1 MAFSPT
7 RSPRSPRGGF
17 DAVTVASPGG
27 DPKKQFVVVPEATA
41 ARLLDPAR
49 AAFHALGVAQLVLAL
64 ITAPA
69 CNPISNLLGLISGA
83 LLINNF
89 SAESDIPLWAVTQEG
104 TRRRLACCCRH
115 TQVFTLGICI
125 IVAALMEVAA
135 LALVFWQ
142 LTTVKP
148 SLFIFNMMSESYPG
162 FSETLLWRWLSVSL
176 VAGAVSAVLHILLA
190 SVLIATFESFRDS
203 TSDFV
208 EQQRIAAQAAAIKT
222 ATQKNWKALSRAAS
236 GFSGGGAAGGNW
248 ATALRGIQ
256 RKESSASM
264 GLRGAVATDPGMSAA
279 SSFASRLPPIREGSG
294 ELGSG
299 AGSPRGGEGMG
310 FGMDRGGG
318 NMQRKATLA
327 DMVSALR
334 RQSSTVVP
342 VSGSGREMM
351 AASRKLSLVDMRG
364 AGGGGGDIG
373 ARKASLSDL
382 VSALRRERAAA
393 SESSM
398 GGGVEPYT
406 PDRTLLSHSPRSHAP
421 SSVDLRSLASPPGGG
436 GGGYGSQGARAS
448 PRSGGGGMMMQP
460 QPRVSPRGRPE
471 WHGGSAED
479 SFNRVMQ
486 EGGYGEGGYGEGRHD
501 GPLPGSVQGGY
512 DDDGHG
518 YPGNGGWAGRG
529 QQQPLPPQEAPLSPP
544 LPARDNYTPGRH
556 ATATQQQMAA
566 QAKWAASGAPFVSEP
581 RSAGSAGSSHGATHS
596 YTGSSVTATSNP
608 VAGGTPGGSSYRT
621 KASAHTLTGATEGE
635 PPVPMLAPV
644 PEIRPGRRGG
654 RGGAAG
660 SGPSRQGGSSL
671 ASVAARS
678 FMAPSRSGAGTGGAA
693 ARGRGGSGTAGRGGR
708 GGAGFG
714 GRLHPAASMPP
725 GGAHEVVSSDS
736 DDGSEEE
743 GSVSVGP
750 RGGAGSQV
758 GGGGEGMM
766 SSPWR
771 RQASFHVGSAA
782 LQALDR
788 EAFEVARTSPRS
800 PR

>member
-1 MAFSPT
+1 
-7 RSPRSPRGGF
+7 
-17 DAVTVASPGG
+17 
-27 DPKKQFVVVPEATA
+27 
-41 ARLLDPAR
+41 
-49 AAFHALGVAQLVLAL
+49 VAQLVLAL

-89 SAESDIPLWAVTQEG
+89 SAESDIPLWAVTQES

-148 SLFIFNMMSESYPG
+148 SLFIFNMMSESYSG

-190 SVLIATFESFRDS
+190 SVLITTFESFRDS

-256 RKESSASM
+256 RKESSGSL
-264 GLRGAVATDPGMSAA
+264 GLRGAVATDPGVSAS
-279 SSFASRLPPIREGSG
+279 SSFAARLPPIREASG
-294 ELGSG
+294 EHGSG
-299 AGSPRGGEGMG
+299 AGSPRGGGGGSMG
-310 FGMDRGGG
+310 FGLDRGGGGGG

-327 DMVSALR
+327 DVVSALR

-364 AGGGGGDIG
+364 AGGGGGGDIG

-448 PRSGGGGMMMQP
+448 PRSGGGGGMMMQP

-471 WHGGSAED
+471 WQGDAAEA

-486 EGGYGEGGYGEGRHD
+486 EGGYGEGRHD
-501 GPLPGSVQGGY
+501 GPLPGSVPGGY

-518 YPGNGGWAGRG
+518 YSGNGEWAGRR
-529 QQQPLPPQEAPLSPP
+529 QQQPLPPQEVPLSPP
-544 LPARDNYTPGRH
+544 LPARDNYNPGRH
-556 ATATQQQMAA
+556 ATAHQQQAAA
-566 QAKWAASGAPFVSEP
+566 QAKWAASGAPFVGEP

-608 VAGGTPGGSSYRT
+608 VSGGTPGGSSYRT
-621 KASAHTLTGATEGE
+621 KASAHTLSGATDGE
-635 PPVPMLAPV
+635 PGVPMLAPV
-644 PEIRPGRRGG
+644 PEVRPGRRGGG

-660 SGPSRQGGSSL
+660 SGPARQGGSSL

-678 FMAPSRSGAGTGGAA
+678 FMAPSRSGMGAGGAA
-693 ARGRGGSGTAGRGGR
+693 ARGRGGSGPAGRGGR
-708 GGAGFG
+708 GGGGNGFG

-725 GGAHEVVSSDS
+725 GSAHEVVSSDS

-750 RGGAGSQV
+750 RGGAGSQ
-758 GGGGEGMM
+758 GAGGEGMM

-788 EAFEVARTSPRS
+788 EAFEVARISPRS